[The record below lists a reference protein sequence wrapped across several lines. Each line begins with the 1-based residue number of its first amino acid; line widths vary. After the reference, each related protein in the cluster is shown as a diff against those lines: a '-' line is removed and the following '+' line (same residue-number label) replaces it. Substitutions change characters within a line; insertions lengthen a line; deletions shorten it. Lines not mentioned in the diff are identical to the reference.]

1 MDWPKKFEWVTTR
14 VFPTS
19 TNPMSPETTAA
30 VVSDA
35 SKVET
40 SAQHKEI
47 DETQGKRTATSK
59 VLIDLTLPPGS
70 TVDNPI
76 VL

>member
-1 MDWPKKFEWVTTR
+1 
-14 VFPTS
+14 
-19 TNPMSPETTAA
+19 MSPETTAA